1 MIGFDCPKSEDTDC
15 GSRLGLQLTSRSE
28 TTSARQPT
36 SPSRFLFR
44 PGNRIKP
51 SPMHPRPQKPFS
63 RAEAKNSL
71 LTCCAALR
79 KRNTSLAADSMRP
92 QLRGA
97 ASSGTPADS
106 HDGPV
111 PLHYRVLAAQRRFP
125 LRAKGRVPSC
135 PEVASD
141 GINRLACP
149 KAQDWCWGHRACS
162 WVVRRARGGQ
172 GDGVAMTKGLN

>member
-1 MIGFDCPKSEDTDC
+1 MIGFDCPKSEETDC

-36 SPSRFLFR
+36 SPSQFLFR
-44 PGNRIKP
+44 PGNRIQP

-97 ASSGTPADS
+97 ASSGTQADS

-111 PLHYRVLAAQRRFP
+111 PLHYRVPATQRRFP
-125 LRAKGRVPSC
+125 IRAKTREPALISR
-135 PEVASD
+135 SR
-141 GINRLACP
+141 I
-149 KAQDWCWGHRACS
+149 
-162 WVVRRARGGQ
+162 RRHQSSGVSKSAGLELGSSGLFLGGQ
-172 GDGVAMTKGLN
+172 AGSRGPGRWSCQH